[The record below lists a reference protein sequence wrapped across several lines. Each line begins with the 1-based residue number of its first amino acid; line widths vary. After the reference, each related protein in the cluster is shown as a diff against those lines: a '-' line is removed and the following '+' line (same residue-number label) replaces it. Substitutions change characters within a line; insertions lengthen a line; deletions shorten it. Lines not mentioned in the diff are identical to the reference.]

1 MLGQFWAGLIRCFWS
16 PRAYTCAKRRTIG
29 RLFVGPPGAHFGG
42 KQRQKRYVCSVF
54 GDVVF
59 SVGWSQ
65 PPVSNQTFDRE
76 PCFMTKNP
84 HPKKH
89 LNREKRPKRYVYS
102 AFGDFGAV
110 LRRGFKRH
118 PLHDYCVFFSF
129 WPGILHR
136 ESPIR
141 RGGSGS
147 R

>member
-1 MLGQFWAGLIRCFWS
+1 MDLACWLAFCINLMIS
-16 PRAYTCAKRRTIG
+16 PN
-29 RLFVGPPGAHFGG
+29 
-42 KQRQKRYVCSVF
+42 SVFFARVFSWPDAPDF

-84 HPKKH
+84 QPKKH

-102 AFGDFGAV
+102 ASGDFGAV

-129 WPGILHR
+129 WPGISHR
-136 ESPIR
+136 DSPILR
-141 RGGSGS
+141 EGSGS
-147 R
+147 REFLIPNL